1 MVAKEIYRVYYAL
14 KGSHKMSTNRQLL
27 IKEIISNLSD
37 DEIQFMIHDF
47 GYDQVKHYYRLHLA
61 CINKYDETE
70 IDLYFLKN
78 LNAFLNAV
86 KKNNKI
92 MKLQNKTVHDVSFYE
107 KYYKEE
113 KGKYDMHQK
122 TRREQ
127 INRQE
132 SRT

>member
-1 MVAKEIYRVYYAL
+1 MSN
-14 KGSHKMSTNRQLL
+14 GSTNRQLM

-37 DEIQFMIHDF
+37 DEIQNMIHDF
-47 GYDQVKHYYRLHLA
+47 GYDQVKHYYNMHIA
-61 CINKYDETE
+61 CLKKYDEDGS
-70 IDLYFLKN
+70 DLYFLKN

-92 MKLQNKTVHDVSFYE
+92 MKLQNKIVYDVSFYE
-107 KYYKEE
+107 KYYNEE